1 MGGHHGRWWPRRVVR
16 HTVHHSHSLSEA
28 SEPEAAEK
36 LVYVWS
42 GGLTSTVTGEGSP
55 RPPVVARA
63 PGAPNTSNWYCDR
76 ARLRTSHW

>member
-28 SEPEAAEK
+28 SKPEAAEK

-42 GGLTSTVTGEGSP
+42 GGLTSTVWGGLTSTSGG
-55 RPPVVARA
+55 
-63 PGAPNTSNWYCDR
+63 GAG
-76 ARLRTSHW
+76 AGRTKHV